1 MATTPGEADPSFPP
15 VLVADRLT
23 TTASNNLTASSVALV
38 REVALLTQNYD
49 EDEKATSSVANLNA
63 APSVAILMNQSKD
76 ASSVD
81 MASSAV
87 PDSGVTRLI
96 RKSIPDSTSESTNP
110 TPSISEVE
118 NDKNCQDST
127 SSTIIEVSKP

>member
-1 MATTPGEADPSFPP
+1 MVKLPKILRGFF
-15 VLVADRLT
+15 
-23 TTASNNLTASSVALV
+23 ASLHDFYW

-49 EDEKATSSVANLNA
+49 EDEKATTSVANLNA

-81 MASSAV
+81 TVSSAV

-96 RKSIPDSTSESTNP
+96 RKSIPDSSSESTNP

-127 SSTIIEVSKP
+127 SSTIIEVRHILHGLQIHY

>member
-63 APSVAILMNQSKD
+63 ASRAVILTNQSRD
-76 ASSVD
+76 AGSAD
-81 MASSAV
+81 TASSAV
-87 PDSGVTRLI
+87 SGIGVTMADLNYVYCSR
-96 RKSIPDSTSESTNP
+96 
-110 TPSISEVE
+110 
-118 NDKNCQDST
+118 
-127 SSTIIEVSKP
+127 

>member
-49 EDEKATSSVANLNA
+49 EDEKAISIANLNA
-63 APSVAILMNQSKD
+63 ASRAVILTNQSRD
-76 ASSVD
+76 AGSAD
-81 MASSAV
+81 TASSAV
-87 PDSGVTRLI
+87 SGIGVTMADLNYVYCSR
-96 RKSIPDSTSESTNP
+96 
-110 TPSISEVE
+110 
-118 NDKNCQDST
+118 
-127 SSTIIEVSKP
+127 